1 MRKIFSIL
9 TATFIFAAAPVYAF
23 ERAAPMDFIFKGGD
37 FRERM
42 TMVIE
47 APLSARVDGPDG
59 SHFYIEFAG
68 SCELQNAG
76 TDENG
81 IETYSAASNM
91 VTVRSGIKEN
101 DDRCLAAGLIYEPV
115 TSSLAWLIHAADSTG
130 PGERWTKE
138 LSESEYQFIGFQ
150 TTITADVGTNATLI
164 QYAGRNSETKDIVL
178 EITDADAPELLT
190 RKIIDPKEIPGYF
203 QIPGGG
209 ILSIQSVENED
220 GIPVIKY
227 EWVKEP
233 PL

>member
-9 TATFIFAAAPVYAF
+9 TATFIFAAAPAYAF

-47 APLSARVDGPDG
+47 APLSARVDVPDG

-81 IETYSAASNM
+81 IETYSASSNM
-91 VTVRSGIKEN
+91 VTVRSGEEN

-115 TSSLAWLIHAADSTG
+115 TSSLAWLIHSRGSTG

-138 LSESEYQFIGFQ
+138 LSDSEYQFIGFQ